1 MKHEFDPVTDDEWL
15 LRRVHRQYFR
25 NDPNLLISP
34 SAFEPRVKGREP
46 DVDGISLFRLAC
58 VPSHEAILAH
68 IAEDKRKDYGVV
80 RVSVR
85 LVVDL
90 GLTVVAKPIPQLPGH
105 IVIAELNAN
114 AYRANKSQFIV
125 MKLRLAEEAS
135 RPENILVYPKSLGP

>member
-58 VPSHEAILAH
+58 LAM
-68 IAEDKRKDYGVV
+68 RQ
-80 RVSVR
+80 S
-85 LVVDL
+85 
-90 GLTVVAKPIPQLPGH
+90 
-105 IVIAELNAN
+105 
-114 AYRANKSQFIV
+114 
-125 MKLRLAEEAS
+125 
-135 RPENILVYPKSLGP
+135 